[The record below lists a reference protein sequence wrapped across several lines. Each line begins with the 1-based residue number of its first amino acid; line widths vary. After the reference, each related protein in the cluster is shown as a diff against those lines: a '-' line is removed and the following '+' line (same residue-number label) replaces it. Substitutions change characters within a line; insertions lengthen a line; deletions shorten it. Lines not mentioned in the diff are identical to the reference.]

1 MPKNASDTDVIIVG
15 AGPTGLLLANLLG
28 TMGVRTTIIE
38 RNAGT
43 VDEPRAVS
51 IDDESMRSL
60 QAAGLSD
67 EVGAI
72 CSRGYGSIY
81 KGPNGSVFATV
92 KPFIKEYGF
101 DKRNAFQQPEFEAI
115 LRAAL
120 ERHDNVTA
128 HFETEVTG
136 FSQTS
141 EAVKATVT
149 FPDSESGT
157 VTGSYMVACDGGRSA
172 IRKALDIKMEGTTFE
187 EPWLIVDLLSTQN
200 RCFHTEVHC
209 DPSRPSITLPGPN
222 GVRRYEFKLQKG
234 ENPQQVTE
242 ETFVRRL
249 LAETGP
255 DAKEPI
261 RRVRVYTFHA
271 RIAERWREGRVFLAG
286 DAAHLTPPFA
296 GQGMNS
302 GLRDAHSLAWRL
314 AETLH
319 ATGST
324 DLLDSYQTER
334 KPHAWSL
341 IQLALRMGQV
351 MMPASRLQGSLIRAG
366 FHALAL
372 YPPARDYFAQMKYK
386 PKPRFEQ
393 GLIQHGVRRN
403 KHSVVGRMIPQPVV
417 ADPDRTHHLL
427 DEVLP
432 DRPVVL
438 LYSKA
443 PDTDLSET
451 ARAQFRKLGVSIVG
465 LTPECTNPVSAD
477 FPIYRDQSRFFASEP
492 YKFHVG
498 HAFLVRRDR
507 YVAASVPV
515 SRADS
520 LTEMI
525 LRLSP
530 QLEHAQSSVAEH
542 ISRKKE
548 TSGPI
553 PRTA

>member
-1 MPKNASDTDVIIVG
+1 MSYGAPDTDVIIAG

-28 TMGVRTTIIE
+28 TMGVRTTVIE

-60 QAAGLSD
+60 QAAGLSV
-67 EVGAI
+67 EVEAI

-81 KGPNGSVFATV
+81 KGPDGKVFATV
-92 KPFIKEYGF
+92 KPFLKEYGF
-101 DKRNAFQQPEFEAI
+101 DKRNAFQQPELEAI
-115 LRAAL
+115 LRNAL
-120 ERHDNVTA
+120 ERHDSVTV
-128 HFETEVTG
+128 HFETDVTG

-141 EAVKATVT
+141 ETVEVSVAGRGSK
-149 FPDSESGT
+149 DST
-157 VTGSYMVACDGGRSA
+157 VTGQYLVACDGGRSA
-172 IRKALDIKMEGTTFE
+172 IRKALGISMEGTTFE
-187 EPWLIVDLLSTQN
+187 EPWLIVDLLSTRN

-209 DPSRPSITLPGPN
+209 DPARPRITLPGPN
-222 GVRRYEFKLQKG
+222 GVRRYEFKLQGG
-234 ENPQQVTE
+234 EQPEQVSD

-255 DAKEPI
+255 DDQEPI

-314 AETLH
+314 AESLH
-319 ATGST
+319 AENPA

-341 IQLALRMGQV
+341 IELALRMGRV

-372 YPPARDYFAQMKYK
+372 FPPARDYFVQMKYK

-393 GLIQHGVRRN
+393 GLIRHDDRQG
-403 KHSVVGRMIPQPVV
+403 KHSAIGQMVPQPVV
-417 ADPDRTHHLL
+417 AAPDRSQHLL
-427 DEVLP
+427 DEILP
-432 DRPVVL
+432 DEPVVL
-438 LYSKA
+438 VYSKA
-443 PDTDLSET
+443 PDAELSE
-451 ARAQFRKLGVSIVG
+451 AALMQFRKLGISVVG
-465 LTPECTNPVSAD
+465 LTPECTNPVAAD
-477 FPIYRDQSRFFASEP
+477 FPVYRDQSRLFACEP
-492 YKFHVG
+492 YKSYLG
-498 HAFLVRRDR
+498 HALLVRRDR
-507 YVAASVPV
+507 YVAASAPV
-515 SRADS
+515 GAADT
-520 LTEMI
+520 LTETI

-530 QLEHAQSSVAEH
+530 KLGQAPSPSAGHLSQ
-542 ISRKKE
+542 KKE
-548 TSGPI
+548 MPGPI
-553 PRTA
+553 PKTA